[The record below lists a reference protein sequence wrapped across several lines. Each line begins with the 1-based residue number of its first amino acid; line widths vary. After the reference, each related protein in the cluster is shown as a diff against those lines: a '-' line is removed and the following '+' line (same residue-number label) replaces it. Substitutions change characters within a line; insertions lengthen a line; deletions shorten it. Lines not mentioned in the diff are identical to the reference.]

1 MLFRVSFFIYLIHSI
16 ASNFSRTCH
25 HGTSLTEDIIEL
37 PDDASEM
44 LAYEAVLELDRIL
57 ELM

>member
-1 MLFRVSFFIYLIHSI
+1 VDI
-16 ASNFSRTCH
+16 
-25 HGTSLTEDIIEL
+25 EDIIEL
-37 PDDASEM
+37 PDDACEM